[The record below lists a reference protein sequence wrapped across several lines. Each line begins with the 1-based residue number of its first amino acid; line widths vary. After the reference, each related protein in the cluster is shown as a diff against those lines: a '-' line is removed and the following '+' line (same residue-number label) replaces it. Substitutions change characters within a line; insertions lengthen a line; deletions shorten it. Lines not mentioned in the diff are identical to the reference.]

1 MRPATRIDVAT
12 WMARPQTHAVMKAL
26 SAGGQ
31 EPRFVGGCVRDA
43 LLGLP
48 VRDID
53 IATPEEPERVIQ
65 LIEQAGLKVVSTGI
79 EHGTITAISDGIPFE
94 ITSLRRDIETF
105 GRRARVHFTKDWAE
119 DAARRDLTL
128 NALYCDTDGN
138 VFDPVGGLLDL
149 KAGRIRF
156 VGDARTRIEEDILRL
171 VRYFRFLAFYGVE
184 PADKATLSACSEKAS
199 LINNLSVERI
209 CKELSTL
216 LLAPD
221 PTSSFSL
228 MATHGIL
235 SHLLP
240 EAVRVDLLAQ
250 LVRVEVAAGK
260 SPNYLRRLATIVDLD
275 KNGAD
280 KLARR
285 LKFSAKD
292 RRIFCALCA
301 PAVLPDAQA
310 NLKESRVTL
319 YHLGQE
325 LFAELA
331 LIKATRVTEQ
341 EWLKLTALPKEIDLP
356 EFSLVGQDVVD
367 LGVPEGQKIG
377 DLLRQV
383 ESWWVAGDFTADRDE
398 CLEYLRSLVVTR
410 S

>member
-1 MRPATRIDVAT
+1 MKPATRIDPAK
-12 WMARPQTHAVMKAL
+12 WMARPQTLAVMKAL

-31 EPRFVGGCVRDA
+31 EARFVGGCVRDA

-53 IATPEEPERVIQ
+53 IATPEVPERVIH
-65 LIEQAGLKVVSTGI
+65 LIGEAGLKSVPTGI

-128 NALYCDTDGN
+128 NALYCDADGN
-138 VFDPVGGLLDL
+138 VFDPVGGLSDL

-184 PADKATLSACSEKAS
+184 PADKATLSVCSEMAP
-199 LINNLSVERI
+199 LIKKLSVERI
-209 CKELSTL
+209 WKELSTL

-228 MATHGIL
+228 MATHSIL
-235 SHLLP
+235 PHLLP
-240 EAVRVDLLAQ
+240 EAVRVDLLAL

-260 SPNYLRRLATIVDLD
+260 SPNYLRRLAAIVDLD
-275 KNGAD
+275 RNGAD
-280 KLARR
+280 KLAMRF
-285 LKFSAKD
+285 KFSAKD
-292 RRIFCALCA
+292 RRRFNDLCA
-301 PAVLPDAQA
+301 PPALPDAQA
-310 NLKESRVTL
+310 SLKKSRITL

-325 LFAELA
+325 LFTELA
-331 LIKATRVTEQ
+331 LIKATQVPEKDWFQLTTLLTE
-341 EWLKLTALPKEIDLP
+341 TDLP
-356 EFSLVGQDVVD
+356 QFSLVGQDVID

-383 ESWWVAGDFTADRDE
+383 ESWWVEGDFTADRDE